1 MKTGNLLVFVTQLGL
16 SAVIPPVA
24 FIWLAVWLRDK
35 FQWGSWV
42 IVVAIIIGVICAI
55 EGVWN
60 TVKAMERLAK
70 DKKTEKPPL
79 AFNDHD

>member
-16 SAVIPPVA
+16 SAVVPPVA
-24 FIWLAVWLRDK
+24 FVWLAMWLRDK

-42 IVVAIIIGVICAI
+42 IVAAVIIGVICAI

-70 DKKTEKPPL
+70 DKKAEEPPL

>member
-42 IVVAIIIGVICAI
+42 IVAAVIIGVICAV

-70 DKKTEKPPL
+70 DKKAEEPPL

>member
-24 FIWLAVWLRDK
+24 FVWLAMWLRDK

-42 IVVAIIIGVICAI
+42 IVAAVIIGVICAI

-70 DKKTEKPPL
+70 DKKAEEPPL